1 LHLTSVAV
9 TLRYVTLVRH
19 IGFD

>member
-9 TLRYVTLVRH
+9 KVISIFLYR
-19 IGFD
+19 